1 MSYPAP
7 DFENKICPPETLA
20 DKLAALPRPIVFTN
34 GCFDILH
41 RGHVTYLAQA
51 RALGASLVLGL
62 NTDASVKR
70 LGKGDDRPINNEL
83 NRAAVL
89 AALQCVDLVTWFDD
103 DTPAAL
109 IEQVKPDVL
118 VKGGDW
124 TVDKIVGSAETLAR
138 GGSVHSIPFLFDTS
152 TTATIRKIRSVE
164 GQ

>member
-1 MSYPAP
+1 MSYPTP
-7 DFENKICPPETLA
+7 QFEEKICTPEQLA
-20 DKLAALPRPIVFTN
+20 QRLAALPRPVVFTN

-51 RALGASLVLGL
+51 RALGGSLIVGL
-62 NTDASVKR
+62 NSDASVKR
-70 LGKGDDRPINNEL
+70 QGKGDDRPINNEQ

-89 AALQCVDLVTWFDD
+89 ASLESVSLVTWFDS
-103 DTPAAL
+103 DTPADLIAL
-109 IEQVKPDVL
+109 VQPDVL

-124 TVDKIVGSAETLAR
+124 VVDKIVGSAETLAR

-152 TTATIRKIRSVE
+152 TTATIKKIRTVE

>member
-7 DFENKICPPETLA
+7 DFENKICPPEALA
-20 DKLAALPRPIVFTN
+20 EKLAALPRPIVFTN

>member
-7 DFENKICPPETLA
+7 DFENKICPPEMLTE
-20 DKLAALPRPIVFTN
+20 KLAALPRPIVFTN

-83 NRAAVL
+83 NRSAVL